1 MIYMFLEASS
11 AAADAEARSVHRRQT
26 PYRSCAWYYRDPSIR
41 SHSHGIRCMECPPNM
56 GHWCCVWD
64 LPDASVCVHWYST
77 VLALA
82 LALGQLHRV
91 LCVHSALLDCTSYVQ
106 HTDQE
111 LRRLGT
117 QRYDIS
123 GPQNLQP
130 QRRLHRRN
138 RHHWQSSIG

>member
-1 MIYMFLEASS
+1 
-11 AAADAEARSVHRRQT
+11 
-26 PYRSCAWYYRDPSIR
+26 
-41 SHSHGIRCMECPPNM
+41 M

-77 VLALA
+77 VIALA

-111 LRRLGT
+111 L
-117 QRYDIS
+117 QAWYAAVRYLRATE
-123 GPQNLQP
+123 PP
-130 QRRLHRRN
+130 ATTAATP
-138 RHHWQSSIG
+138 